1 MLLRRFL
8 IHFLGD
14 AILTKSSISRKKV
27 SLNNDALQHSN
38 RRRGMLALGGLKT
51 RVQGNHTKIN
61 TEETKEED
69 VLLRSNN
76 IAKAVKPHFSTND
89 IMIGT
94 TSPKNALNTLNTST
108 MNTSYRRASREV
120 GGYGTNPFGAA
131 DDSDTI
137 LGRLSDLMLR
147 SPEKAT
153 ERILGGT
160 SSSSG
165 SGSSDDGN
173 DEYGGLNNSTGSNE
187 ENGGLARA
195 DSYGS
200 MNSSDG
206 LGDSAAEVLSERG
219 SSSGV
224 RMSSNAPLYKA
235 RFSFGDQQ
243 KGTPPRLSLKSR
255 VSGIR
260 ESIIGGSVEQNE
272 VSKEK
277 VTGITSVSML
287 NL

>member
-1 MLLRRFL
+1 M
-8 IHFLGD
+8 
-14 AILTKSSISRKKV
+14 
-27 SLNNDALQHSN
+27 NNDALQHSN
-38 RRRGMLALGGLKT
+38 RRRGMLALGGLKN

-61 TEETKEED
+61 QEETKEED

-76 IAKAVKPHFSTND
+76 IAKAVKPNFSTND

-131 DDSDTI
+131 DDSNTI

-260 ESIIGGSVEQNE
+260 ESIIGGSLEQNE

-277 VTGITSVSML
+277 ATGITSVSML

>member
-1 MLLRRFL
+1 
-8 IHFLGD
+8 
-14 AILTKSSISRKKV
+14 
-27 SLNNDALQHSN
+27 
-38 RRRGMLALGGLKT
+38 
-51 RVQGNHTKIN
+51 
-61 TEETKEED
+61 
-69 VLLRSNN
+69 
-76 IAKAVKPHFSTND
+76 
-89 IMIGT
+89 
-94 TSPKNALNTLNTST
+94 

-131 DDSDTI
+131 V
-137 LGRLSDLMLR
+137 LGRLSDMLVS

-173 DEYGGLNNSTGSNE
+173 DEATSLNNSTGSNE
-187 ENGGLARA
+187 SNGSKENGGLARA

-260 ESIIGGSVEQNE
+260 ESIIGGSLEQNE

-277 VTGITSVSML
+277 ATGITSVSML